1 MAGKLQKKHFK
12 SLAVIASVTALVVI
26 SSTMAFFSSNDNTT
40 NKFIGTR
47 FDISLTET
55 KWDAEQAKEVIPGQ
69 ELDKN
74 PHITNKEQTECY
86 VFLRVTVPCDTQM
99 VDNDDGTPMDSALTN
114 VPMYKFMISAGTNP
128 ETYLSDTEFSP
139 KQKVHSHWKLI
150 DDSGSNYTY
159 FNSEEQQFVY
169 VYAYAEGDTLTPLR
183 KNEITEPLFDKLR
196 LWNFN
201 EQFDPS
207 KSHNVRVEALGIQTD
222 IPGISAGNISS
233 VWEIVSG
240 EAGNA

>member
-74 PHITNKEQTECY
+74 PQITNKEQTEQ
-86 VFLRVTVPCDTQM
+86 VSLTLV
-99 VDNDDGTPMDSALTN
+99 TPMDSALTN

-159 FNSEEQQFVY
+159 FNSEEQQLVY

-201 EQFDPS
+201 EQFDPL

>member
-74 PHITNKEQTECY
+74 PQITNKEQTEGY

-150 DDSGSNYTY
+150 DDSGSNYT
-159 FNSEEQQFVY
+159 N
-169 VYAYAEGDTLTPLR
+169 
-183 KNEITEPLFDKLR
+183 K
-196 LWNFN
+196 
-201 EQFDPS
+201 
-207 KSHNVRVEALGIQTD
+207 
-222 IPGISAGNISS
+222 
-233 VWEIVSG
+233 
-240 EAGNA
+240 